1 MPGPAAS
8 GDRAVR
14 RLALSPAS
22 PAPSGADA
30 ALIRTILAN
39 ATRHALIGWWSAR
52 GYDRQ
57 PAGSRLDLGG
67 TDEEAIRSPASVG
80 YALATSVALAADD
93 ADPDRTLLD
102 RAREM
107 AVRLVRSVAGHHRAV
122 ESGGWGDAWQ
132 SALWAALAGTAG
144 WLLWDALDGRE
155 RDEVLAMVESEADR
169 FLGWQVEYW
178 KDRAG
183 RFLRPCGDTAGEES
197 AWNARLLFLAT
208 AMLPH
213 HHHHAEWAVKGAELA
228 IGAYATPRDLAD
240 HRPIRGRPLTD
251 WLAGTNAEDDGGF
264 VNHDRY
270 HPDYVAT
277 ITEMMA
283 GGLVAALA
291 GEPIPLE
298 AIRGAGLEYRSLI
311 ERAWWPAPERPCP
324 DGPAF
329 VRPGPDNPRGTVYVP
344 SSGAIHYPQGT
355 DWGPARRAN
364 FMNLDTLVAA
374 YDIDG
379 LAEEARGWARRH
391 GEALLAMQTRPLVGG
406 ALGDGRTYRA
416 VDEDTY
422 PLREEWVAAQA
433 ADMWLATWLV
443 ARDGTLTMTDAPLS
457 IRPDVEA
464 SRPGRDAAAGSPGQ
478 PWAGPSG
485 PGPRR

>member
-1 MPGPAAS
+1 MPDPAAT
-8 GDRAVR
+8 GDRAVP
-14 RLALSPAS
+14 RLRVPDAP

-30 ALIRTILAN
+30 VLVRRILAN
-39 ATRHALIGWWSAR
+39 ATRHALTGWWSAR

-57 PAGSRLDLGG
+57 DAGTLLDLGG
-67 TDEEAIRSPASVG
+67 IDEAAIRSPASMA
-80 YALATSVALAADD
+80 YALATSVALRVDRS
-93 ADPDRTLLD
+93 DPDEMPRE
-102 RAREM
+102 RARVA
-107 AVRLVRSVAGHHRAV
+107 AVRLAGSVAGRHRAV
-122 ESGGWGDAWQ
+122 DAGGWGDAWQ
-132 SALWAALAGTAG
+132 SALWAALAGTAA
-144 WLLWDALDGRE
+144 WLLWDELDRLGRE
-155 RDEVLAMVESEADR
+155 HVVAMVESEADR

-183 RFLRPCGDTAGEES
+183 RFLRPCGDSAGEES

-208 AMLPH
+208 AMLPQH
-213 HHHHAEWAVKGAELA
+213 RHRPRWAIKGAELA

-240 HRPIRGRPLTD
+240 HRPIRGRPLSD

-291 GEPIPLE
+291 GEAIPVE

-311 ERAWWPAPERPCP
+311 DRAWWPAPARPCP

-329 VRPGPDNPRGTVYVP
+329 VRPGPDNRRGTVYVP
-344 SSGAIHYPQGT
+344 ASATIHYPQGT

-374 YDIDG
+374 YDVDG
-379 LAEEARGWARRH
+379 MAGEARGWARRH
-391 GEALLAMQTRPLVGG
+391 GEALLAMQTRPLPGG
-406 ALGDGRTYRA
+406 APSDGRTYRTA
-416 VDEDTY
+416 DEDTY

-443 ARDGTLTMTDAPLS
+443 ARDGGLTTTDAPLPA
-457 IRPDVEA
+457 ILGDAEPD
-464 SRPGRDAAAGSPGQ
+464 RG
-478 PWAGPSG
+478 
-485 PGPRR
+485 